1 MLSSRV
7 KESGGMRAGVG
18 MTAAAIFD
26 SGRTMA
32 MARLRLEGE
41 ALRAR
46 SWNSAATLLAD
57 AELARAL

>member
-1 MLSSRV
+1 
-7 KESGGMRAGVG
+7 MRAGVG